1 MNDLIILLTK
11 GLLVSIV
18 YLFIIFIVFAL
29 SYNKKEKIIK
39 LNYKKILL
47 FSLMFTILSFIV
59 IKFSTTLHGDRYNY
73 YIEFLGYRSTSSGL
87 TFIFDLI
94 KRINGNFFVLGYF
107 ITFTC
112 TFILF
117 LSLKINIIKS
127 KETILFVLFT
137 DIIFFTFSVYKQ
149 CYTNMFS
156 ALFFAVL
163 FNKKIKYKNI
173 ICIALIALCC
183 AFHSTGY
190 ILIPIYILMVLYQN
204 KKMKIAP
211 SILIVLIFIV
221 FQQNILQMLS
231 NTFINIIPQ
240 ISNKIQEYF
249 YTEAFQVSSTLV
261 FVKGIPFYLVTIIG
275 LFKYKKLNKIENYE
289 KYLLLSIIGST
300 SYLFSIFSYWMY
312 RFTLLFYL
320 PTAMLF
326 SVIIDNETNGK
337 NRWLFKYSIYGFELL
352 ILIRWV
358 ILMYTRVKGF

>member
-249 YTEAFQVSSTLV
+249 YTEAFQV
-261 FVKGIPFYLVTIIG
+261 
-275 LFKYKKLNKIENYE
+275 
-289 KYLLLSIIGST
+289 LLLSIIGST